1 MSVGGR
7 AYGYNSEPVV
17 DELWER
23 VKARQREQSARV
35 GARVKAGLTV
45 GEARRT
51 GRPPQYIFSG
61 LCKCELCKSNFVVSG
76 PSQSYVCATRAFG
89 GLSACP
95 NTERVPRVRLESGL
109 LEAIKQK
116 LLDPEYQQLFADEVR
131 QLLSDDARHQD
142 AEREAR
148 RARIARLTAGIEN
161 YANAIGTGLKSATLL
176 ERLAAAEA
184 ERARLVKED
193 EGGGPRDAKVV
204 PFLPDLSARYERIVS
219 DMERVLQTSCRRA
232 RSCAASWATCE

>member
-1 MSVGGR
+1 M
-7 AYGYNSEPVV
+7 
-17 DELWER
+17 
-23 VKARQREQSARV
+23 
-35 GARVKAGLTV
+35 GARAKAGLTV
-45 GEARRT
+45 GEAH
-51 GRPPQYIFSG
+51 GPAPQYIFSG

-148 RARIARLTAGIEN
+148 RARVARLIAGIEN
-161 YANAIGTGLKSATLL
+161 YANAIGTGLKSATPRCLSAS
-176 ERLAAAEA
+176 RRPEA

-204 PFLPDLSARYERIVS
+204 RFLPDLSARYERIVS

-232 RSCAASWATCE
+232 RSRAASWATCE